1 MARLPVLLFTVAVA
15 FAVTLV
21 AGPAGAGPPDDD
33 PADALTPV
41 TMSVRPAPIAFPGS
55 DGDTHLVYELAMTNY
70 SSADVTVDAVEVLD
84 ASDDTVLETLDADDI
99 ADRLQ
104 PAGSRA
110 GDATMA
116 PAEAANLFVHV
127 ALAADAEIPRRLV
140 HSVAVVAQA
149 APPGQQDITE
159 EGGTV
164 RVRRPD
170 LPELAPPLRGERFV
184 AADGCCDATR
194 HTRAILPVNGDVW
207 VAQRYAID
215 YEQVDEQG
223 LVYSGDPA
231 AVESYPVYGDEA
243 LSVADATVV
252 HIIDDLPE
260 QIPGALPESIPLTE
274 ADGNSVILDLG
285 GGFYG
290 LYAHFQPG
298 SIRVEVGDEVEVGD
312 VLGLV
317 GNSGNSSAPHLHF
330 HVMST
335 ASPLASNGV
344 PYTVDEFTITGQSST
359 EAFDAAETTGIP
371 LDIEP
376 VDPPTDHRDE
386 MPLDQ
391 NIITFP

>member
-1 MARLPVLLFTVAVA
+1 LF
-15 FAVTLV
+15 
-21 AGPAGAGPPDDD
+21 
-33 PADALTPV
+33 
-41 TMSVRPAPIAFPGS
+41 I
-55 DGDTHLVYELAMTNY
+55 
-70 SSADVTVDAVEVLD
+70 
-84 ASDDTVLETLDADDI
+84 
-99 ADRLQ
+99 
-104 PAGSRA
+104 
-110 GDATMA
+110 
-116 PAEAANLFVHV
+116 HV
-127 ALAADAEIPRRLV
+127 VLAADADVPRRLV
-140 HSVAVVAQA
+140 HRVAVTAEA

-159 EGGTV
+159 EGGAV
-164 RVRRPD
+164 RVRRPT
-170 LPELAPPLRGERFV
+170 LPELAPPLQGERFI

-231 AVESYPVYGDEA
+231 AVESYPVYGQEA
-243 LSVADATVV
+243 LAVADATVV
-252 HIIDDLPE
+252 HVIDDLPE
-260 QIPGALPESIPLTE
+260 QVPGALPESIPLTE

-330 HVMST
+330 HVMSS
-335 ASPLASNGV
+335 ASPLASNGL

-359 EAFDAAETTGIP
+359 EAFDAAEQTGIP

-376 VDPPTDHRDE
+376 VDPPTEHRDE

>member
-1 MARLPVLLFTVAVA
+1 MRQLRLILSVVVVAAVA
-15 FAVTLV
+15 LV
-21 AGPAGAGPPDDD
+21 AGPAGAGTGDDE

-41 TMSVRPAPIAFPGS
+41 TLAVRRAPVAFLGS
-55 DGDTHLVYELAMTNY
+55 DGDNHLVYELNMVNY
-70 SSADVTVDAVEVLD
+70 SPADATIESVEVLD
-84 ASDDTVLETLDADDI
+84 AADDTVVATLDAAAV

-104 PAGSRA
+104 PVNERA
-110 GDATMA
+110 GDPVMA
-116 PAEAANLFVHV
+116 PAETANLFVHV
-127 ALAADAEIPRRLV
+127 TLEPDAGIPRRLT
-140 HSVAVVAQA
+140 HSVVLTSAA
-149 APPGQQDITE
+149 APAGEDEITE
-159 EGGTV
+159 VGGEV
-164 RVRRPD
+164 RVRRPE
-170 LPELAPPLRGERFV
+170 LPVLAPPLRGERIV

-223 LVYSGDPA
+223 LIYSGDPS
-231 AVESYPVYGDEA
+231 AVESYPIYGEEGLA
-243 LSVADATVV
+243 VADATVV
-252 HIIDDLPE
+252 HVIDDLPE
-260 QIPGALPESIPLTE
+260 QVPGALPESIPLAE
-274 ADGNSVILDLG
+274 ADGNSVILDIG
-285 GGFYG
+285 GGLYA

-298 SIRVEVGDEVEVGD
+298 TIEVEVGDEVETGD

-335 ASPLASNGV
+335 ASPLASNGL
-344 PYTVDEFTITGQSST
+344 PYLVDRFTITGQTTT

-376 VDPPTDHRDE
+376 VDPPTNHRDE